1 MNQWNF
7 DIENNECIIWNH
19 EFKYNI
25 SKIFCDNAQVDCYYE
40 DEWIICTLK
49 KLYENNTP
57 GEFKNSEKKNDISST
72 THGSFGTLAK
82 ESKRNLFAES
92 ICKLFSINTR
102 QSNLLN
108 TNRLFCTKPF
118 KWFEVFSWQQI
129 GVVHLCCAGWLEMS
143 IGNLLHQSVDEIW
156 NSLNAH
162 KIRRS
167 ILDGSFK
174 YCNRDLCPYLKTIT
188 GPVLR
193 YKDIKDKELK
203 EVIDEELTILPYGP
217 KAINCSYDRSCNL
230 YCPSCRD
237 HIFIETQNK
246 IQILKIQD
254 KIHKEALKGVHLLY
268 IAGTGDPFGSPY
280 NRKWLQTMKRDD
292 MPNLKEIFLQ
302 TNAQL
307 WTKKLWNTIPKDIRK
322 LVKTT
327 EISID
332 AASPET
338 YAINRRGGNF
348 EKLIENLKFISKLRK
363 HGPIKTMRIS
373 MIVQENNFLEMP
385 EFVRLGKSLNVDTVF
400 FNQLV
405 NWGTY
410 SDEEFESRA
419 IHFPEHPRNSEFVDL
434 LKDKIFKEP
443 IVNLGNLTGAE

>member
-1 MNQWNF
+1 
-7 DIENNECIIWNH
+7 
-19 EFKYNI
+19 
-25 SKIFCDNAQVDCYYE
+25 
-40 DEWIICTLK
+40 
-49 KLYENNTP
+49 
-57 GEFKNSEKKNDISST
+57 
-72 THGSFGTLAK
+72 
-82 ESKRNLFAES
+82 
-92 ICKLFSINTR
+92 
-102 QSNLLN
+102 
-108 TNRLFCTKPF
+108 
-118 KWFEVFSWQQI
+118 
-129 GVVHLCCAGWLEMS
+129 MS

-174 YCNRDLCPYLKTIT
+174 YCNQDLCPYLKTVT
-188 GPVLR
+188 GPVM
-193 YKDIKDKELK
+193 KIGDVKDKELK
-203 EVIDEELTILPYGP
+203 EVIEEELTILPYGP
-217 KAINCSYDRSCNL
+217 RAINCSYDRSCNL

-237 HIFIETQNK
+237 KILIETENK
-246 IQILKIQD
+246 EQILKISD
-254 KIHKEALKGVHLLY
+254 KIHKEALKDTHHLY

-280 NRKWLQTMKRDD
+280 YRKWLQTMDKSN

-302 TNAQL
+302 TNGQL
-307 WTKKLWNTIPKDIRK
+307 WTKKMWETIPKYIRK

-338 YAINRRGGNF
+338 YTINRRGGDF
-348 EKLIENLKFISKLRK
+348 DKLLENLKFISKLRK

-385 EFVRLGKSLNVDTVF
+385 EFVRLGKRLKVDTVF

-410 SDEEFESRA
+410 SDEEFASRA
-419 IHFPEHPRNSEFVDL
+419 IYFQEHHRHSEFIAL

-443 IVNLGNLTGAE
+443 IVNLGNLTGAEKQN